1 MRRAVIGIGLGIM
14 MVAGLV
20 VASPAWERGTHAYIA
35 MLVKRGG
42 GFGSLEAVYAATAPD
57 SFNYLFTAPYAA
69 YRDFLYDQTHLSFM
83 GVWSAAKTGQE
94 KAAAMGF
101 ISHNGLWGADKTAH
115 TGSLTLLPDE
125 GYVIT
130 KAKTLNGMLMGYA
143 DYAALVAQ
151 VPEAGL
157 TISHAIVEAAGD
169 ILMKNHQ
176 PLIGQALIDLAIR
189 PSPKIPALMVTA
201 YAGALSE
208 FSAGTPFPMSVA
220 EASAFITAVE
230 AANRQATIAWGTW
243 MLSDDATMKANIIDQ
258 FKSLAAA
265 LFAGYGIEP
274 PGDEVL
280 TALLGNA
287 LDLALHICGG
297 DYIAEV
303 AATALMVERELK
315 ARL

>member
-1 MRRAVIGIGLGIM
+1 MKKAGIGLGLVVM
-14 MVAGLV
+14 LAAGLAPMAV
-20 VASPAWERGTHAYIA
+20 GWERGTHAYIA
-35 MLVKRGG
+35 QLVKRGG

-69 YRDFLYDQTHLSFM
+69 YREFLYDQTHLSFM

-94 KAAAMGF
+94 KAAAVGF

-125 GYVIT
+125 GYVIS
-130 KAKTLNGMLMGYA
+130 KAKILNGMLLGYA

-169 ILMKNHQ
+169 ILMKSYQ
-176 PLIGQALIDLAIR
+176 PLIGQALIDLALR
-189 PSPKIPALMVTA
+189 PSPKISTLMVLA
-201 YAGALSE
+201 YAGALAE
-208 FSAGTPFPMSVA
+208 FSVVTPFPMSVA

-274 PGDEVL
+274 PEDAVL

-287 LDLALHICGG
+287 LELALTICGG

-303 AATALMVERELK
+303 EATARMVERELK
-315 ARL
+315 DRL

>member
-1 MRRAVIGIGLGIM
+1 MGLGIM
-14 MVAGLV
+14 LAAGLV
-20 VASPAWERGTHAYIA
+20 LESPAWERGTHAYIA
-35 MLVKRGG
+35 QLVKRGG

-57 SFNYLFTAPYAA
+57 AFNYLFTAPYAA
-69 YRDFLYDQTHLSFM
+69 YRDFLYDQTHTSFM
-83 GVWSAAKTGQE
+83 GVWSAAQTGQE

-130 KAKTLNGMLMGYA
+130 KAKILNGMLMGYA
-143 DYAALVAQ
+143 DYAAIVGQ

-189 PSPKIPALMVTA
+189 PSPKIPALMVQA
-201 YAGALSE
+201 YAGVLST

-230 AANRQATIAWGTW
+230 AASRQATIAWGTW
-243 MLSDDATMKANIIDQ
+243 MLSDDATMKVNIVDQ
-258 FKSLAAA
+258 FKSLAGA
-265 LFAGYGIEP
+265 LFAGYGLP
-274 PGDEVL
+274 LPDDAVL
-280 TALLGNA
+280 TALLTNA
-287 LDLALHICGG
+287 LDLALSICGG

-303 AATALMVERELK
+303 EATARMVEQELK